1 MKLALTEDQR
11 LIKDSAVT
19 LWKDKGAVRRLRS
32 LRDTG
37 DATGFSRELWAEL
50 AGLGWLGLP
59 FPEEHGGVG
68 LGVTELCLVLEEA
81 GRTLAPEPLLA
92 TTLLAGSALLLGDS
106 DAARS
111 AWLPGLIAG
120 DVVGTLAW
128 QERARRDDDPPS
140 CAALATPA
148 GDGAVMLHGSKREV
162 VAGVQADLVIVA
174 AQHSETRELGLW
186 AVPGDAAGLL
196 RTPLSRI
203 DHFPCARVELDGVR
217 LSEDARLGG
226 AALLASALDRATIG
240 LAAEALG
247 AMSAAFELT
256 LGWLRERRQ
265 FGVPIGSFQALQH
278 RAARLYIDLE
288 LCRSAVMAAARTA
301 DQPRVS
307 AAVLG
312 QAASLAAARTLDT
325 FLRVA
330 DEAVQLHGGVGM
342 TDEHDI
348 GFYLKR
354 ARVVASTFG
363 DAAWHRDRW
372 ARLAGY

>member
-19 LWKDKGAVRRLRS
+19 LWKDKGAVQRLRR

-128 QERARRDDDPPS
+128 QERARRDDPPS
-140 CAALATPA
+140 CAAVATPA
-148 GDGAVMLHGSKREV
+148 GPGVVSLHGNKREV
-162 VAGVQADLVIVA
+162 IVGDQAGLIVVA
-174 AQHSETRELGLW
+174 AQHSETGKLGLW
-186 AVPGDAAGLL
+186 AVPGDAEGLVK
-196 RTPLSRI
+196 TPLVRV
-203 DHFPCARVELDGVR
+203 DHFPCARLDLDGVKV
-217 LSEDARLGG
+217 SEDARLGG
-226 AALLASALDRATIG
+226 VALLNTVLDRATIG

-256 LGWLRERRQ
+256 LDWLRERRQ

-301 DQPRVS
+301 DQPHVS
-307 AAVLG
+307 SAMLG

-325 FLRVA
+325 FLRVT
-330 DEAVQLHGGVGM
+330 DEAVQMHGGVGM